1 MEMTTPMGSAT
12 RNSVLPG
19 EVFTK
24 NYEHTA
30 ITRVKLHGKELHNST
45 MYIM

>member
-1 MEMTTPMGSAT
+1 MGSAT
-12 RNSVLPG
+12 RKSVLPG

-24 NYEHTA
+24 HYEHTD
-30 ITRVKLHGKELHNST
+30 ITRVKLHGKAFHNST

>member
-1 MEMTTPMGSAT
+1 MTTPMGSAT
-12 RNSVLPG
+12 RSSVLPG
-19 EVFTK
+19 EVFTKK